1 VPAINRGEAIVS
13 RLHALDYSLGE
24 LRRVIGTL
32 DDSVMDGP
40 TNCAPW
46 SVRRLASHALNNQLL
61 WAGRVTGQQLV
72 EPADALDAVPIP
84 GDLAPVAIDVTGRVL
99 AMWRGEGVLDA
110 THETPFGA
118 LPGSVVI
125 DFAIIDAAA
134 HAWDLSA
141 SVGRPVEFDRSEIP
155 VLTEVVD
162 ATCTDAAREHDV
174 IKAVTRAPLDATDTE
189 RLMASAGRTIP
200 R

>member
-1 VPAINRGEAIVS
+1 MEAAVD
-13 RLHALDYSLGE
+13 RLHTLDYALGQ
-24 LRRVIGTL
+24 LRQVVGTL

-46 SVRRLASHALNNQLL
+46 SVRRLASHALNNQLV
-61 WAGRVTGQQLV
+61 WAGVVTGQQLV
-72 EPADALDAVPIP
+72 APADALDAVAIP
-84 GDLAPVAIDVTGRVL
+84 GDLEPVAADVSGRVM
-99 AMWRGEGVLDA
+99 AVWRTEGLLDA

-141 SVGRPVEFDRSEIP
+141 SLGQPVEFDPSEIP
-155 VLTEVVD
+155 VLAEVVD
-162 ATCTDAAREHDV
+162 VTCTDAARDHDL
-174 IKAVTRAPLDATDTE
+174 IKAATTLPFDATDTE
-189 RLMASAGRTIP
+189 RLMAAAGRTIP

>member
-1 VPAINRGEAIVS
+1 VRSINQGEAIVA
-13 RLHALDYSLGE
+13 RLDTLDYALGE
-24 LRRVIGTL
+24 LSQVVRTL

-61 WAGRVTGQQLV
+61 WAGLVTNQQLV
-72 EPADALDAVPIP
+72 SSADAMGAVAIP
-84 GDLAPVAIDVTGRVL
+84 GDLEPLATDVTGRVM
-99 AMWRGEGVLDA
+99 AMWRSDGVLDA
-110 THETPFGA
+110 VHETPFGA
-118 LPGSVVI
+118 LPGHAVI

-141 SVGRPVEFDRSEIP
+141 SLGHPVEFDPSEISA
-155 VLTEVVD
+155 LTEVVD
-162 ATCTDAAREHDV
+162 ATCTDAAREHDL
-174 IKAVTRAPLDATDTE
+174 IKPATQPPADATDTE
-189 RLMASAGRTIP
+189 RLMAAAGRAIP

>member
-1 VPAINRGEAIVS
+1 VNR
-13 RLHALDYSLGE
+13 LDTFDYALGE
-24 LRRVIGTL
+24 LRKVVATL

-46 SVRRLASHALNNQLL
+46 SIRRLASHALNNQLL
-61 WAGRVTGQQLV
+61 WAGVVTGQQLV
-72 EPADALDAVPIP
+72 AGADAMGAVPIP
-84 GDLAPVAIDVTGRVL
+84 GDLDPVATDVTTRVS
-99 AMWRGEGVLDA
+99 AMWHGDGILDA
-110 THETPFGA
+110 MHETPFGT

-141 SVGRPVEFDRSEIP
+141 SLGHAVEFDPSEIP
-155 VLTEVVD
+155 VLAEVVE
-162 ATCTDAAREHDV
+162 ATCTDAAREHEL
-174 IKAVTRAPLDATDTE
+174 IKAPTQPPADATDTE
-189 RLMASAGRTIP
+189 RLMAAAGRTIP

>member
-1 VPAINRGEAIVS
+1 MS
-13 RLHALDYSLGE
+13 RLHALDYALGQ
-24 LRRVIGTL
+24 LRQVVGTL

-61 WAGRVTGQQLV
+61 WAGLVSGQQLV
-72 EPADALDAVPIP
+72 SSADAVDAVPIP
-84 GDLAPVAIDVTGRVL
+84 GDLEPVAADVTGRVMAL
-99 AMWRGEGVLDA
+99 WRSDGLLDA
-110 THETPFGA
+110 MHETPFGT

-141 SVGRPVEFDRSEIP
+141 SLGQPIEFDPSEIP
-155 VLTEVVD
+155 VLAEVVD
-162 ATCTDAAREHDV
+162 VTCVDAAREHGLIQAAAQLPV
-174 IKAVTRAPLDATDTE
+174 DATDTE
-189 RLMASAGRTIP
+189 RLMAAAGRAIP

>member
-1 VPAINRGEAIVS
+1 MNH
-13 RLHALDYSLGE
+13 LHTLDYALGQ
-24 LRRVIGTL
+24 LRQVVGSL
-32 DDSVMDGP
+32 DDSIMDGP

-61 WAGRVTGQQLV
+61 WAGLVTGQQLV
-72 EPADALDAVPIP
+72 AHADAMDAVPLP
-84 GDLAPVAIDVTGRVL
+84 GDLEPVAADVTGRVMAL
-99 AMWRGEGVLDA
+99 WRSEGVLDA

-141 SVGRPVEFDRSEIP
+141 SQGLPVEFDPSEMP
-155 VLTEVVD
+155 MLAEVVD
-162 ATCTDAAREHDV
+162 ATCTDAAREHDL
-174 IKAVTRAPLDATDTE
+174 IKAATQAPVDATDTE
-189 RLMASAGRTIP
+189 RLMAAAGRTIP

>member
-1 VPAINRGEAIVS
+1 VPAVNPREAAVD
-13 RLHALDYSLGE
+13 RLHALDYALGQ
-24 LRRVIGTL
+24 LGQVVGDL
-32 DDSVMDGP
+32 DESVMEAP

-61 WAGRVTGQQLV
+61 WAGLVTGQQLV
-72 EPADALDAVPIP
+72 ARADALDAVPIP
-84 GDLAPVAIDVTGRVL
+84 GDLEPVAADVTGRVL
-99 AMWRGEGVLDA
+99 ALWRSDGILDA
-110 THETPFGA
+110 THETPFGP

-141 SVGRPVEFDRSEIP
+141 SLGHPVEFDPSAIP
-155 VLTEVVD
+155 VLAEVVD
-162 ATCTDAAREHDV
+162 VTCTDAAREHDL
-174 IKAVTRAPLDATDTE
+174 IKAATQPPADATDTE
-189 RLMASAGRTIP
+189 LLMAAAGRTIP